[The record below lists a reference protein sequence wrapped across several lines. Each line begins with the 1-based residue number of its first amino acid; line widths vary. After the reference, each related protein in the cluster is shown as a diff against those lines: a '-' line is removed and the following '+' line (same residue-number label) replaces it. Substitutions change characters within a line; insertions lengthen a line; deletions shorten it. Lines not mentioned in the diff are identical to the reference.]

1 MGAVAGA
8 FAAAATTP
16 LDVIKTNMM
25 CSAAS
30 RPTMLGAARAI
41 AAEGSGAQFFRCGPP
56 LDLPLELSQ
65 SARLVHRY
73 ESELRIE
80 RIICPLVIARWPY
93 APGASCFSAA

>member
-41 AAEGSGAQFFRCGPP
+41 AAEGSGAQFFRCDPFSE
-56 LDLPLELSQ
+56 LPLKPSQ
-65 SARLVHRY
+65 SASLETY
-73 ESELRIE
+73 
-80 RIICPLVIARWPY
+80 
-93 APGASCFSAA
+93 GT